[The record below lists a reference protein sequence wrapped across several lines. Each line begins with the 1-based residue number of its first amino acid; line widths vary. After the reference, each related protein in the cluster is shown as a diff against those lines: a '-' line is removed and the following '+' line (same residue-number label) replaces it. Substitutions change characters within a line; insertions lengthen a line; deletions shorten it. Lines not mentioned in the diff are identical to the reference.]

1 MPPSAWPLLEGRY
14 RLSDFTVQE
23 FSTALDQ
30 VAQVF
35 TGPSLPGGHL
45 SRAVSPGRA
54 GDILHLVIHDLHFY
68 ALADQSGNLLQLDVS
83 ALFRVVQ
90 LSVRVPFDDAIGDF
104 FVMPLLCQR
113 VVFTFRLYSDLCQ
126 VSLFGPL
133 FHVTSSQSAK
143 KLSPS
148 HPTGGNM
155 SIESALK
162 DELKRGM
169 KARDQATLDVVRMIR
184 SKVQE
189 ATTAKGFSGE
199 VNDALYMEVIQR
211 YVKQMKKALPDYVA
225 QGERGAE
232 MVEKLEW
239 EVSYLEKFLPQK
251 LGEAETMAL
260 VQAAIEATGATD
272 MKQMGMLMGK
282 VVGPNR
288 DTVDAAIVKTCI
300 QKALSGNKRSSPARD
315 LFGRFRNPLLN
326 RTHPFELHSGIP
338 QRSMVCDVN
347 EKLNLQR
354 PLPRGAQFPVL
365 KLTFSALG
373 MSDVGDRC
381 A

>member
-1 MPPSAWPLLEGRY
+1 
-14 RLSDFTVQE
+14 
-23 FSTALDQ
+23 
-30 VAQVF
+30 
-35 TGPSLPGGHL
+35 
-45 SRAVSPGRA
+45 
-54 GDILHLVIHDLHFY
+54 
-68 ALADQSGNLLQLDVS
+68 
-83 ALFRVVQ
+83 
-90 LSVRVPFDDAIGDF
+90 
-104 FVMPLLCQR
+104 
-113 VVFTFRLYSDLCQ
+113 
-126 VSLFGPL
+126 
-133 FHVTSSQSAK
+133 
-143 KLSPS
+143 
-148 HPTGGNM
+148 M

-300 QKALSGNKRSSPARD
+300 QKALSGN
-315 LFGRFRNPLLN
+315 
-326 RTHPFELHSGIP
+326 
-338 QRSMVCDVN
+338 
-347 EKLNLQR
+347 
-354 PLPRGAQFPVL
+354 
-365 KLTFSALG
+365 
-373 MSDVGDRC
+373 
-381 A
+381 

>member
-1 MPPSAWPLLEGRY
+1 
-14 RLSDFTVQE
+14 
-23 FSTALDQ
+23 
-30 VAQVF
+30 
-35 TGPSLPGGHL
+35 
-45 SRAVSPGRA
+45 
-54 GDILHLVIHDLHFY
+54 
-68 ALADQSGNLLQLDVS
+68 
-83 ALFRVVQ
+83 
-90 LSVRVPFDDAIGDF
+90 
-104 FVMPLLCQR
+104 
-113 VVFTFRLYSDLCQ
+113 
-126 VSLFGPL
+126 
-133 FHVTSSQSAK
+133 
-143 KLSPS
+143 
-148 HPTGGNM
+148 M

-288 DTVDAAIVKTCI
+288 DTVDAAIVKACI
-300 QKALSGNKRSSPARD
+300 HKALSGN
-315 LFGRFRNPLLN
+315 
-326 RTHPFELHSGIP
+326 
-338 QRSMVCDVN
+338 
-347 EKLNLQR
+347 
-354 PLPRGAQFPVL
+354 
-365 KLTFSALG
+365 
-373 MSDVGDRC
+373 
-381 A
+381 

>member
-1 MPPSAWPLLEGRY
+1 
-14 RLSDFTVQE
+14 
-23 FSTALDQ
+23 
-30 VAQVF
+30 
-35 TGPSLPGGHL
+35 
-45 SRAVSPGRA
+45 
-54 GDILHLVIHDLHFY
+54 
-68 ALADQSGNLLQLDVS
+68 
-83 ALFRVVQ
+83 
-90 LSVRVPFDDAIGDF
+90 
-104 FVMPLLCQR
+104 
-113 VVFTFRLYSDLCQ
+113 
-126 VSLFGPL
+126 
-133 FHVTSSQSAK
+133 
-143 KLSPS
+143 
-148 HPTGGNM
+148 M

-282 VVGPNR
+282 V
-288 DTVDAAIVKTCI
+288 AARIATR
-300 QKALSGNKRSSPARD
+300 LMLR
-315 LFGRFRNPLLN
+315 L
-326 RTHPFELHSGIP
+326 
-338 QRSMVCDVN
+338 
-347 EKLNLQR
+347 
-354 PLPRGAQFPVL
+354 
-365 KLTFSALG
+365 
-373 MSDVGDRC
+373 
-381 A
+381 